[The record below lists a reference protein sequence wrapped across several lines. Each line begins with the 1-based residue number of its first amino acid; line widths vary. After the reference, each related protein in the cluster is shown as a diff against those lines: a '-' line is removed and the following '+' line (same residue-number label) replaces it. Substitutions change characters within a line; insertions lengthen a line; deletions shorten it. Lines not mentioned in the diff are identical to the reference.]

1 MRPSWGEHCGK
12 QTTHVCLP
20 TICLILDE
28 YQERGMFVCFCCRC
42 CICCR
47 TGLHIQRF
55 RKLAWTDGQA
65 SRFAGCDTKSL
76 FSVDVERFPKA
87 PSSQLYV
94 YIYIISMQNLHLV
107 MYKHACV
114 QCKFKRSK
122 AENIKHI
129 IEPHHVLTFV
139 YVLFGFDF
147 NKHLTR
153 NGLARNHKERSNK
166 LTR

>member
-1 MRPSWGEHCGK
+1 MESEAPSKPAEEDFNGVSRVWFGIPIFPYLKKKMQSQNVSNCPDNLFESMAGTFSSTQFSSHSTYMFKKGQQISQCEATCGEHCGK

-20 TICLILDE
+20 TICLILDD

-76 FSVDVERFPKA
+76 FSVDERFPKA
-87 PSSQLYV
+87 PT
-94 YIYIISMQNLHLV
+94 ICI
-107 MYKHACV
+107 
-114 QCKFKRSK
+114 
-122 AENIKHI
+122 
-129 IEPHHVLTFV
+129 
-139 YVLFGFDF
+139 
-147 NKHLTR
+147 
-153 NGLARNHKERSNK
+153 
-166 LTR
+166 